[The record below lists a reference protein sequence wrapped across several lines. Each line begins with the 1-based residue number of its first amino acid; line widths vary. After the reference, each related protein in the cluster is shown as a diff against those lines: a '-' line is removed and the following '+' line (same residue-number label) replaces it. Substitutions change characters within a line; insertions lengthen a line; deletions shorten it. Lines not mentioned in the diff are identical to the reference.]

1 MTARA
6 CILGCLGPQL
16 SSEESAYLREADPW
30 GFIIFGRNI
39 QTPNQVRRLTSDLRE
54 PVGRDA
60 PILIDQEGGRVARFS
75 APHWRKWV
83 PALEFSQAYGVNAEE
98 AMYLRGRMIAD
109 DLHCVGID
117 VNCAPMLDLA
127 NADSHHVILN
137 RCYGYEAETVAV
149 NGRALANGQLDGG
162 VLSVIKHIPGHG
174 RANLDSHFDLPKID
188 HIRRPSSINSS
199 SFGISEIRGLK
210 LESDGDQKLVP
221 MLVRWD
227 NQILPTLTLASIL
240 KSQRLKS
247 GDLIL
252 EKDGYLRLGSESVIL
267 KLDQKGR
274 AALPSNEQEQK
285 SASTLQIYP
294 EQAET
299 YKIITPS
306 SAPKSTYGLEG
317 QIRQALSQKA
327 VHKLTYKRW
336 SLPFEL
342 ALLLTIVS
350 LLHIRRIWIEPLIL
364 VCVIGGSV
372 LAGKW
377 MLLSPLVL
385 IIITFHLC
393 PRGSSPRQKH

>member
-1 MTARA
+1 MPSLRPSLSFLLPLIVGGGLLTKLPEIAPLVR
-6 CILGCLGPQL
+6 IEL
-16 SSEESAYLREADPW
+16 SSFLFPERFQKDYSFVDRSESKKFQLTCLDFTPDPEANLNIKSYLLDKESLDIMGSDGGSSIEWAQ
-30 GFIIFGRNI
+30 FLA
-39 QTPNQVRRLTSDLRE
+39 QTRLDDDRLTVITSSLSWD
-54 PVGRDA
+54 DA
-60 PILIDQEGGRVARFS
+60 SELAILALQGQVDETPSLVIGLQAEFINS
-75 APHWRKWV
+75 EAPLPEYLKPSIIPLKI
-83 PALEFSQAYGVNAEE
+83 PAG
-98 AMYLRGRMIAD
+98 
-109 DLHCVGID
+109 
-117 VNCAPMLDLA
+117 
-127 NADSHHVILN
+127 
-137 RCYGYEAETVAV
+137 
-149 NGRALANGQLDGG
+149 
-162 VLSVIKHIPGHG
+162 
-174 RANLDSHFDLPKID
+174 FDLPKID

-274 AALPSNEQEQK
+274 AALPSNEQEQEQK

-342 ALLLTIVS
+342 ALLLTLVS
-350 LLHIRRIWIEPLIL
+350 LLHIRRIWSEPFILI
-364 VCVIGGSV
+364 CVIGGSV

>member
-1 MTARA
+1 MPSLRPSLSFLLPLIAGGGLLTKLPEIAPLVR
-6 CILGCLGPQL
+6 IEL
-16 SSEESAYLREADPW
+16 SSFLFPERFQKDYSFVDRSESKKFQLTCLDFTPDPEANLNIKSYLLDKESLDIMGSDGGSSIEWAQ
-30 GFIIFGRNI
+30 FLA
-39 QTPNQVRRLTSDLRE
+39 QTRLDDDRLTVITSSLSWD
-54 PVGRDA
+54 DA
-60 PILIDQEGGRVARFS
+60 SELAILALQGQVDETPSLVIGLQAEFINS
-75 APHWRKWV
+75 EAPLPEYLKPSIIPLKI
-83 PALEFSQAYGVNAEE
+83 PAG
-98 AMYLRGRMIAD
+98 
-109 DLHCVGID
+109 
-117 VNCAPMLDLA
+117 
-127 NADSHHVILN
+127 
-137 RCYGYEAETVAV
+137 
-149 NGRALANGQLDGG
+149 
-162 VLSVIKHIPGHG
+162 
-174 RANLDSHFDLPKID
+174 FDLPKID

-221 MLVRWD
+221 MLVSWD

-240 KSQRLKS
+240 KSRRLKS

-285 SASTLQIYP
+285 SASILQIYP

-342 ALLLTIVS
+342 ALLLTLVS
-350 LLHIRRIWIEPLIL
+350 LLHIRRIWIEPFILI
-364 VCVIGGSV
+364 CVIGGSV

-377 MLLSPLVL
+377 MLLSPLVM

>member
-1 MTARA
+1 MPSLRPSLSFLFPLIAGGGLLTKLPEIAPLVR
-6 CILGCLGPQL
+6 IEL
-16 SSEESAYLREADPW
+16 SSFLFPERFQKDHSFVDRSESKKFQLTCLDFTPDPEANLNIKSYLLDKESLDIMGSDGGSSIEWAQ
-30 GFIIFGRNI
+30 FLA
-39 QTPNQVRRLTSDLRE
+39 QTRLDDDRLTVITSSLSW
-54 PVGRDA
+54 GDA
-60 PILIDQEGGRVARFS
+60 SELAILALQGQVDETPSLVIGLQAEFINS
-75 APHWRKWV
+75 EAPLPEYLKPSIIPLKI
-83 PALEFSQAYGVNAEE
+83 PAG
-98 AMYLRGRMIAD
+98 
-109 DLHCVGID
+109 
-117 VNCAPMLDLA
+117 
-127 NADSHHVILN
+127 
-137 RCYGYEAETVAV
+137 
-149 NGRALANGQLDGG
+149 
-162 VLSVIKHIPGHG
+162 
-174 RANLDSHFDLPKID
+174 FDLPKID

-252 EKDGYLRLGSESVIL
+252 EKDGYLRLGTESVIL

-285 SASTLQIYP
+285 SASILQIYP

-350 LLHIRRIWIEPLIL
+350 LLHIRRIWIEPFILI
-364 VCVIGGSV
+364 CVIGGSV

-393 PRGSSPRQKH
+393 PRGSSPPQKH

>member
-1 MTARA
+1 MPSLRPPLSFLLPLIAGGGLLTKLPEIAALAR
-6 CILGCLGPQL
+6 IEL
-16 SSEESAYLREADPW
+16 SSFLFPERFQKDYSFVDRSESKKFQLTCLDFTPDAEANLNIKSYLLDKESLDIMGSDGGSSIEWAQ
-30 GFIIFGRNI
+30 FLA
-39 QTPNQVRRLTSDLRE
+39 QTRLDDDRLTVITSSLSW
-54 PVGRDA
+54 GDA
-60 PILIDQEGGRVARFS
+60 SELAILALQEQVDETPSLVIGLQAEFINS
-75 APHWRKWV
+75 EAPLPEYLKPSIIPLKI
-83 PALEFSQAYGVNAEE
+83 PAG
-98 AMYLRGRMIAD
+98 
-109 DLHCVGID
+109 
-117 VNCAPMLDLA
+117 
-127 NADSHHVILN
+127 
-137 RCYGYEAETVAV
+137 
-149 NGRALANGQLDGG
+149 
-162 VLSVIKHIPGHG
+162 
-174 RANLDSHFDLPKID
+174 FDLPKID

-252 EKDGYLRLGSESVIL
+252 EKDGYLRLGTESVIL

-285 SASTLQIYP
+285 SASILQIYP

-342 ALLLTIVS
+342 ALLLTLVS
-350 LLHIRRIWIEPLIL
+350 LLHIRRIWSEPFILI
-364 VCVIGGSV
+364 CVIGGSV

>member
-1 MTARA
+1 MPSLRPSLSFLLPLIAGGGLLTKLPEIAPLVR
-6 CILGCLGPQL
+6 IEL
-16 SSEESAYLREADPW
+16 SSFLFPERFQKDYSFVDRSESKKFQLTCLDFTPDAEANLNIKSYLLDKESLDIMGSDGGSSIEWAQ
-30 GFIIFGRNI
+30 FLA
-39 QTPNQVRRLTSDLRE
+39 QTRLDDDRLTVITSSLSWD
-54 PVGRDA
+54 DA
-60 PILIDQEGGRVARFS
+60 SELATLALQGQVDETPSLVIGLQAEFINSE
-75 APHWRKWV
+75 APLPEYLKPSIIPLKI
-83 PALEFSQAYGVNAEE
+83 PAG
-98 AMYLRGRMIAD
+98 
-109 DLHCVGID
+109 
-117 VNCAPMLDLA
+117 
-127 NADSHHVILN
+127 
-137 RCYGYEAETVAV
+137 
-149 NGRALANGQLDGG
+149 
-162 VLSVIKHIPGHG
+162 
-174 RANLDSHFDLPKID
+174 FDLPKID

-342 ALLLTIVS
+342 TLLLTLVS
-350 LLHIRRIWIEPLIL
+350 LLHIRRIWSEPFILI
-364 VCVIGGSV
+364 CVIGGSV

-393 PRGSSPRQKH
+393 PRGSSPPQKH

>member
-1 MTARA
+1 MPSLRPSLSFLLPLIAGGGLLTKLPEIAPLVR
-6 CILGCLGPQL
+6 IEL
-16 SSEESAYLREADPW
+16 SSFLFPERFQKDYLFVDRSESKKFQLTCLDFTPDPEANLNIKSYLLDKESLDIMGSDGGSSIEWAQ
-30 GFIIFGRNI
+30 FLA
-39 QTPNQVRRLTSDLRE
+39 QTRLDDDRLTVITSSLSWD
-54 PVGRDA
+54 DA
-60 PILIDQEGGRVARFS
+60 SELAILALQGQVDETPSLVIGLQAEFINS
-75 APHWRKWV
+75 EAPLPEYLKPSIIPLKI
-83 PALEFSQAYGVNAEE
+83 PAG
-98 AMYLRGRMIAD
+98 
-109 DLHCVGID
+109 
-117 VNCAPMLDLA
+117 
-127 NADSHHVILN
+127 
-137 RCYGYEAETVAV
+137 
-149 NGRALANGQLDGG
+149 
-162 VLSVIKHIPGHG
+162 
-174 RANLDSHFDLPKID
+174 FDLPKID

-252 EKDGYLRLGSESVIL
+252 EEDGYLRLGSESVIL

-285 SASTLQIYP
+285 SASILQIYP

-342 ALLLTIVS
+342 ALLLTLVS
-350 LLHIRRIWIEPLIL
+350 LLHIRRIWSEPFILI
-364 VCVIGGSV
+364 CVIGGSV

>member
-1 MTARA
+1 MPSLRPSLSFLLPLIAGGGLLTKLPEIAPLVR
-6 CILGCLGPQL
+6 IEL
-16 SSEESAYLREADPW
+16 SSFLFPERFQKDYSFVDRSESKKFQLTCLDFTPDPEANLNIKSYLLDKESLDIMGSDGGSSIEWAQ
-30 GFIIFGRNI
+30 FLA
-39 QTPNQVRRLTSDLRE
+39 QTRLDDDRLTVITSSLSWD
-54 PVGRDA
+54 DA
-60 PILIDQEGGRVARFS
+60 SELAILALQGQVDETPSLVIGLQAEFINS
-75 APHWRKWV
+75 EAPLPEYLKPSIIPLKI
-83 PALEFSQAYGVNAEE
+83 PAG
-98 AMYLRGRMIAD
+98 
-109 DLHCVGID
+109 
-117 VNCAPMLDLA
+117 
-127 NADSHHVILN
+127 
-137 RCYGYEAETVAV
+137 
-149 NGRALANGQLDGG
+149 
-162 VLSVIKHIPGHG
+162 
-174 RANLDSHFDLPKID
+174 FDLPKID

-274 AALPSNEQEQK
+274 AALPSNEQEQEQK

-342 ALLLTIVS
+342 ALRLTLDS
-350 LLHIRRIWIEPLIL
+350 LLHIRRIWSGAFRAEEKIQDPPNLL
-364 VCVIGGSV
+364 PQGGEV
-372 LAGKW
+372 Y
-377 MLLSPLVL
+377 LSLP
-385 IIITFHLC
+385 
-393 PRGSSPRQKH
+393 SPGPPCFKPTSC